1 MAREGSNVE
10 KTKEG
15 KGKRERERERE
26 RGEEIESRISWTVDK
41 IVCPYYG
48 SRTDPS
54 IVP

>member
-26 RGEEIESRISWTVDK
+26 RGVEIESRISWTVDK